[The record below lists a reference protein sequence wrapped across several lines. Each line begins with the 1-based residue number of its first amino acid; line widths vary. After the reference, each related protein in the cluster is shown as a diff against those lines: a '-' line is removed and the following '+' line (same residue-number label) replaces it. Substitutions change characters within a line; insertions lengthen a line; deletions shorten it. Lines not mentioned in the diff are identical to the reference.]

1 MTVETSN
8 PSVTFDMALKSLSPS
23 DRDILFRC
31 LTIGRDAMNANSD
44 EQAVIN
50 PVRNALVTIPN

>member
-1 MTVETSN
+1 MTIETSN

-23 DRDILFRC
+23 DRDILYRA
-31 LTIGRDAMNANSD
+31 LTAGRDAINANS
-44 EQAVIN
+44 EEVAVIN